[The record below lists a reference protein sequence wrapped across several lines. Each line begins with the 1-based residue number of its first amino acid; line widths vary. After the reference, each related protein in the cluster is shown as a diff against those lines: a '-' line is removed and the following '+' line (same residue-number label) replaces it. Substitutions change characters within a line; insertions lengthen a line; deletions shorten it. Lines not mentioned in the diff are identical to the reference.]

1 MPSDTKSITG
11 LVKRRRV
18 VFTDGTIGREALD
31 MLAPTCDV
39 QVLDQYP
46 SEKTLI
52 VACADAHGILA
63 RLGTITGRV
72 IENSPHLSII
82 ARHGVGVDAVDLET
96 ATNHGVV
103 VTTTGNSNATAVA
116 EYTFAL
122 LLALARKVNQADR
135 DMRAGEWSR
144 GVLIGME
151 LEGKTLGVI
160 GLGAIG
166 RRVARLAQGFGM
178 RVLAFDPG
186 LIESEDSWV
195 VLTSLEELL
204 RRSDVVS
211 LHTRLT
217 PNTWHLLDAGAMASM
232 KPGAFII
239 NTARGEVLDEIAL
252 IALLESGRLGGAA
265 LDTYENEPL
274 ATNSVLRKLT
284 NVILSPHVAGQ
295 TKEALSRVASVAAQA
310 ILDEFAGDQPKY
322 VYNPT
327 AFANRSALIK
337 LADSSTKFNTG

>member
-1 MPSDTKSITG
+1 
-11 LVKRRRV
+11 
-18 VFTDGTIGREALD
+18 
-31 MLAPTCDV
+31 
-39 QVLDQYP
+39 
-46 SEKTLI
+46 
-52 VACADAHGILA
+52 
-63 RLGTITGRV
+63 
-72 IENSPHLSII
+72 
-82 ARHGVGVDAVDLET
+82 
-96 ATNHGVV
+96 
-103 VTTTGNSNATAVA
+103 
-116 EYTFAL
+116 
-122 LLALARKVNQADR
+122 
-135 DMRAGEWSR
+135 
-144 GVLIGME
+144 ME

-166 RRVARLAQGFGM
+166 RLVARQAQGFGM

-186 LIESEDSWV
+186 LIAAEDSWV

-204 RRSDVVS
+204 RISDVVS

-217 PNTWHLLDAGAMASM
+217 PKTWHLLDARAMASM

-327 AFANRSALIK
+327 AFANRSAR
-337 LADSSTKFNTG
+337 SKFLP